1 MTFHRTAWLLVNRAW
16 WWRGVEEGREV
27 RRGRREVFF
36 GHRCHNRREVMD
48 MDAEVALYFAE
59 QDVFD
64 DEDLDPLSDEWE
76 AAEFEA
82 NAGDR

>member
-1 MTFHRTAWLLVNRAW
+1 MDAREFLTKYNKMFHGAEDLCRAL
-16 WWRGVEEGREV
+16 GNTQVVEVSEV
-27 RRGRREVFF
+27 S
-36 GHRCHNRREVMD
+36 
-48 MDAEVALYFAE
+48 AEVALYFAE